1 MRNLFIFGDSFS
13 QNFDEEWAWTRA
25 LGKQLKVDSLYNAS
39 AVGVANDWI
48 LLQLRKQLVNITKDD
63 VVIVILTAPNRSWL
77 IEKYPEYSNY
87 LIANL
92 DDFISKE
99 EAASIKNYVLN
110 IQRDDIDLFRFEH
123 QVAWIKQIQQNAGF
137 DLLVIPGFPLNIDYT
152 GLIEV
157 VGDLSS
163 SVSSAEFI
171 NDCYWDWYSQG
182 IDTRYNHL
190 CKDNHEILADKCVH
204 TLLTNNPLDLCV
216 GFKRHFLRADERN
229 TNKQVGS
236 SLIKKAQKLKAE
248 SFRYTNTK
256 HWLKE

>member
-48 LLQLRKQLVNITKDD
+48 LLKLRKQLVNITKDD
-63 VVIVILTAPNRSWL
+63 VVVVILTAPNRSWL

-190 CKDNHEILADKCVH
+190 CKDNHEILAGKCVKS
-204 TLLTNNPLDLCV
+204 LLTKEPLDLAV
-216 GFKRHFLRADERN
+216 GFKRSILKIDFEKFIFHIHKLLDD
-229 TNKQVGS
+229 
-236 SLIKKAQKLKAE
+236 IKKFSE
-248 SFRYTNTK
+248 
-256 HWLKE
+256 